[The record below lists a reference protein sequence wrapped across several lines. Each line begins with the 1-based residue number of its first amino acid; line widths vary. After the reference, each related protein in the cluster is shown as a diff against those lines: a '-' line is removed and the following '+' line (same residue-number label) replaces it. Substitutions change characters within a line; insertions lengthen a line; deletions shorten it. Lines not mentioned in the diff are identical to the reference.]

1 MTSVND
7 MINNNFLTMIN
18 KKQCY
23 EAQVLA
29 DNLKLH
35 KPRRNLTHNKR
46 QRILKRDR
54 YCCVYCGSK
63 ENLQI
68 HHKIPVSKGGNNSD
82 KNLET
87 ICVDCHAAQHP
98 EYANLIMNGKDIN

>member
-7 MINNNFLTMIN
+7 MLNNNFLAIIN
-18 KKQCY
+18 KKQST
-23 EAQVLA
+23 ESQVIA
-29 DNLKLH
+29 DSLKLH
-35 KPRRNLTHNKR
+35 KPRRQLTHNKR
-46 QRILKRDR
+46 QRILKRDGHK
-54 YCCVYCGSK
+54 CVYCGSI

-87 ICVDCHAAQHP
+87 ICVDCHVIRHP
-98 EYANLIMNGKDIN
+98 EYAHLIKNGKYII